1 MKIQTVLICLSL
13 ALLSCDDSTSSAD
26 PIPDNPSSSSQTPNS
41 SSSIHS
47 QSSSSL
53 SPQSSSS
60 TSSDNPAALFQT
72 RIPDSTSLE
81 CEYSGTVKFS
91 QSDWICSFAY
101 LGKQAVLYVQSTPV
115 QCVEIM
121 SPTAEFKTDK
131 ALLFV
136 DGQLQDLSSAQYDW
150 GGNHQNDHL
159 EFSVGG
165 KILQIYHSSF
175 GFGWR
180 ACQPMDCLKIY
191 QADGT
196 TVETDGCTS
205 DRTVPVV
212 CREADPQGKFGDFTE
227 SFAKCMGDDS

>member
-1 MKIQTVLICLSL
+1 MKIQTMLLL
-13 ALLSCDDSTSSAD
+13 LPMALLSCDDSTSSAD
-26 PIPDNPSSSSQTPNS
+26 PIPDNPSSSSTN
-41 SSSIHS
+41 HS
-47 QSSSSL
+47 QSSSSSQL
-53 SPQSSSS
+53 QSSSS
-60 TSSDNPAALFQT
+60 VDGDDPAALFQT

-81 CEYSGTVKFS
+81 CEFSGAVKFS

-115 QCVEIM
+115 QCTEIM

-131 ALLFV
+131 AQLLV
-136 DGQLQDLSSAQYDW
+136 EGQVQEISSAQYDW

-165 KILQIYHSSF
+165 KVLQIYHSSF

-180 ACQPMDCLKIY
+180 ACQPMDCLKVY

-205 DRTVPVV
+205 ERTLPVV
-212 CREADPQGKFGDFTE
+212 CREADPQGKFGDFTDT
-227 SFAKCMGDDS
+227 FAKCMGDDS